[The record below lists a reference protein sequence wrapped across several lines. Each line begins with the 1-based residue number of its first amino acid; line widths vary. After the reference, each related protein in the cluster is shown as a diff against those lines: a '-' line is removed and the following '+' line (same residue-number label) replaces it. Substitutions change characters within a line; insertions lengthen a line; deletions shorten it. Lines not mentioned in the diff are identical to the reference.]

1 MDDRKPMRELVY
13 ILIMTLTYPIWKL
26 AMLITDVIFSMHKKL
41 VEWIEREEK

>member
-1 MDDRKPMRELVY
+1 MRKFVY
-13 ILIMTLTYPIWKL
+13 LLIMIMTYPIWKL